1 MCVHIEMIYYPRQNN
16 AINLYIAFIATLRLM
31 MHTCVSI

>member
-16 AINLYIAFIATLRLM
+16 VCCDCQR
-31 MHTCVSI
+31 S